1 VLIFLRKEAAPHPV
15 PSTIILSFSFFV
27 FVVVATDA
35 DDVDWS
41 FTLVVVVVVV
51 GDDEPKSGS
60 RKSDA
65 PFSAKNNP
73 YGRGFITLAI
83 RACDIAAAAVAVLSF
98 HDDDV
103 VVVVVVEA
111 VVVSAS
117 TSANGVSFRNVFAF
131 DNGAGG
137 TTKASTD
144 NDATLERSSS
154 SINVG
159 CEIIL

>member
-1 VLIFLRKEAAPHPV
+1 LLVLIFLRKEAAPHPV

-27 FVVVATDA
+27 FVVATD
-35 DDVDWS
+35 DDDDWS
-41 FTLVVVVVVV
+41 FTLVVVV

-73 YGRGFITLAI
+73 YGRGCITLAI
-83 RACDIAAAAVAVLSF
+83 RACDIAAAAAVLSLL
-98 HDDDV
+98 DD

-111 VVVSAS
+111 VVVSVAA
-117 TSANGVSFRNVFAF
+117 SANGVSFRNVFAF
-131 DNGAGG
+131 DDNGAGG
-137 TTKASTD
+137 TTKASTA
-144 NDATLERSSS
+144 NDATVERSSS
-154 SINVG
+154 STIVG

>member
-83 RACDIAAAAVAVLSF
+83 RACDIAAAAVAVLSIV
-98 HDDDV
+98 DDV
-103 VVVVVVEA
+103 VVVVVA
-111 VVVSAS
+111 VVISVAAS